1 MSQQGPILVVSTAR
15 RPSFAA
21 TLDLGRL
28 FPVVETEWA
37 DAVRAVE
44 QVQPAA
50 VLAATSDTDAAG
62 LAELAARVAA
72 RQPYLPLISV
82 DPRVPHPDNVIPFF
96 QSQTSQTPDGG
107 SDRLVARLRA
117 ALRVRSL
124 HATVMR
130 RLVPATPMAL
140 SHIDPARDATV
151 LLIGRGGAYPTLS
164 VALGER
170 TGVVGALSIEAAA
183 KHLNVRDIDGIVL
196 GEGFSPR
203 VVDAFLTVLT
213 EDARFRNL
221 PVVVT
226 ADDLAPAYD
235 LPNLEIVSDDSAQ
248 VVSTVLPLIRQH
260 AFEAHLSR
268 TLKAIDADGL
278 IDARTGLLTPEAFE
292 RDFASAIYQTQQ
304 RGGGLS
310 VARFAFD
317 PGTSPRAVR
326 RRADHQPPDAANGFR
341 RRAGGRL
348 GGRGRRRYR
357 SEHRPHRRT
366 AAVQRDA
373 PYLARQ
379 ARHTGGTGCDGRN
392 PGVEGFREVAAGVVR
407 ERRGSPRRVV
417 IVLSTSL
424 IKTRFRCHCRPRTP
438 RSLQAILKLA
448 CKAFDFP

>member
-21 TLDLGRL
+21 TLDVGRL

-37 DAVRAVE
+37 DAVHAVE

-72 RQPYLPLISV
+72 RQPYLPLIAV

-96 QSQTSQTPDGG
+96 QTQMPQTQGGSG

-130 RLVPATPMAL
+130 RLVPATPIAM

-203 VVDAFLTVLT
+203 VIDAFLTVLT

-226 ADDLAPAYD
+226 AVDLAPSYD
-235 LPNLEIVSDDSAQ
+235 LPNLEVVSDDTTQ
-248 VVSTVLPLIRQH
+248 VVATVLPLIRQH

-278 IDARTGLLTPEAFE
+278 IDARTGLLTREAFE

-317 PGTSPRAVR
+317 PEHPRAQFDGARIISRLMRQMDFGAALEGGSVVVVFAETDLKTAHSIAR
-326 RRADHQPPDAANGFR
+326 RLSSVMRHTSHG
-341 RRAGGRL
+341 
-348 GGRGRRRYR
+348 
-357 SEHRPHRRT
+357 
-366 AAVQRDA
+366 QRDA
-373 PYLARQ
+373 RSEPAV
-379 ARHTGGTGCDGRN
+379 T
-392 PGVEGFREVAAGVVR
+392 VATLLPNDSAK
-407 ERRGSPRRVV
+407 
-417 IVLSTSL
+417 SL
-424 IKTRFRCHCRPRTP
+424 
-438 RSLQAILKLA
+438 RSRLQEEAHRA
-448 CKAFDFP
+448 AS

>member
-21 TLDLGRL
+21 TLDLAKL

-50 VLAATSDTDAAG
+50 VLAATSGTEAAG

-72 RQPYLPLISV
+72 RQPYLPLIAV
-82 DPRVPHPDNVIPFF
+82 DPQVPHPDNVIPFF
-96 QSQTSQTPDGG
+96 QTQTLQTQTLQTQGAG

-151 LLIGRGGAYPTLS
+151 LLIGRGGAYPALS

-203 VVDAFLTVLT
+203 VIDAFLTVLT

-221 PVVVT
+221 PVVLT
-226 ADDLAPAYD
+226 AVDLAPSYD
-235 LPNLEIVSDDSAQ
+235 LPNLEIVSDDTAQ
-248 VVSTVLPLIRQH
+248 AVATILPLIRQH

-268 TLKAIDADGL
+268 TLKAVDADGL
-278 IDARTGLLTPEAFE
+278 IDARTGLLTREAFE

-317 PGTSPRAVR
+317 PEHPRAQFDGARIISRLMRQMDFGAAEHDGSVVVVFAETDLKTAHTIAR
-326 RRADHQPPDAANGFR
+326 RLSSVMRHTSHGNRDA
-341 RRAGGRL
+341 
-348 GGRGRRRYR
+348 R
-357 SEHRPHRRT
+357 SEPVVTVATLLPNDSAKSLRSRLHEDAHR
-366 AAVQRDA
+366 AA
-373 PYLARQ
+373 
-379 ARHTGGTGCDGRN
+379 
-392 PGVEGFREVAAGVVR
+392 
-407 ERRGSPRRVV
+407 S
-417 IVLSTSL
+417 
-424 IKTRFRCHCRPRTP
+424 
-438 RSLQAILKLA
+438 
-448 CKAFDFP
+448 

>member
-21 TLDLGRL
+21 TLDLAKL

-50 VLAATSDTDAAG
+50 VLADTSDTDAAG
-62 LAELAARVAA
+62 LAELAARAAA
-72 RQPYLPLISV
+72 RQPYLPLIAV
-82 DPRVPHPDNVIPFF
+82 DPRLPHPDNVIPFF
-96 QSQTSQTPDGG
+96 QTQTSQPQGG

-130 RLVPATPMAL
+130 RLVPATSMAL

-226 ADDLAPAYD
+226 ANDLAPAYD
-235 LPNLEIVSDDSAQ
+235 LPNLEIVSDDATQ
-248 VVSTVLPLIRQH
+248 VVAAALPLIRQH

-278 IDARTGLLTPEAFE
+278 IDARTGLLTREAFE

-317 PGTSPRAVR
+317 PEHPRAQFDGARIISRLMRQMDFGAAQQDGSVVVVFAETDLKTAHTIAR
-326 RRADHQPPDAANGFR
+326 RLSSVMRHTSHGTRDA
-341 RRAGGRL
+341 
-348 GGRGRRRYR
+348 R
-357 SEHRPHRRT
+357 SEPAVTVATLLPNDSAKSLRSRLQEEAHR
-366 AAVQRDA
+366 AA
-373 PYLARQ
+373 
-379 ARHTGGTGCDGRN
+379 
-392 PGVEGFREVAAGVVR
+392 
-407 ERRGSPRRVV
+407 S
-417 IVLSTSL
+417 
-424 IKTRFRCHCRPRTP
+424 
-438 RSLQAILKLA
+438 
-448 CKAFDFP
+448 